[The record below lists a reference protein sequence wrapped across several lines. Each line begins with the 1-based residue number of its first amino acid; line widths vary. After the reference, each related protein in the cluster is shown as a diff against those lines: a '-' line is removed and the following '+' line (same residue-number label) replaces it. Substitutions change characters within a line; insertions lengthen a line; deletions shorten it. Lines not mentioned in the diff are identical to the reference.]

1 VAWERGQ
8 LRCRCRLPP
17 CSSSPS
23 SYLPLR
29 FLLLYLL
36 LLLLCVCRLAT
47 PMRQPLK
54 ACTGAALP
62 TGPSS
67 PAPHRHRGAGEVRP
81 RSVGAA
87 AGLAPCRHSEA
98 NAAALLCGERRCR
111 PAPPQVPRRV
121 PAHQGVSRL
130 WTSMSISATASPA
143 PRPYHQGASR
153 PRRCAAGGTVRVM
166 SMSTMSRGR
175 HGTAL
180 LAARVHGPWR
190 KSSSR

>member
-1 VAWERGQ
+1 MAWERGQ

-47 PMRQPLK
+47 PHATAVEGVHRRGT
-54 ACTGAALP
+54 ANGAVEP
-62 TGPSS
+62 H
-67 PAPHRHRGAGEVRP
+67 PAPSQGAGELRP
-81 RSVGAA
+81 RSVGATA
-87 AGLAPCRHSEA
+87 KLAPCRNSEA
-98 NAAALLCGERRCR
+98 NAAALLYDGRRCR